1 MTRKTRNKIKSQH
14 YAGFFIQVKNM
25 GRKRIEE
32 KEFLDKVRNQ
42 NYDFKNT
49 KFINMKTPIEVNCL
63 IHGVFKI
70 LPTNMLY
77 KSEGCKFCGI
87 EKMSKTK
94 SLTKQEFIKKSN
106 HIHHNKYDYSLVDYK
121 NNKTKIKII
130 CKQCGNIFEQL
141 PENHL
146 NGYGCPNC

>member
-1 MTRKTRNKIKSQH
+1 
-14 YAGFFIQVKNM
+14 M

-130 CKQCGNIFEQL
+130 CKQCGNIFEQFL
-141 PENHL
+141 SKIKGLLTIACKQTAKVIYASRYFVLTDCIFWFN
-146 NGYGCPNC
+146 Y